1 MWVKRNHEG
10 AEKNECLRSCPSGIV
25 FNLRFTDEDEAK
37 CRVQKLHPNEH
48 FNLNL
53 YICFKIGNIE
63 L

>member
-10 AEKNECLRSCPSGIV
+10 AEKNDCLRCCPSRIF

-37 CRVQKLHPNEH
+37 CRVQKVHPKEK

-53 YICFKIGNIE
+53 HICLKIGNKE